1 MARASSLW
9 RGATTDQSGRRDHR
23 KPEMECER
31 VFLSLGSNLGNRQAF
46 LSAAIAELRKI
57 PDLTVL
63 GISSMYE
70 SPAMFMTDDTPPFL
84 NAAVEIRTEMEPQA
98 LLDRLQEIE
107 VRLGRQPGPRIR
119 YENRVMDID
128 IMVWG
133 ERKIATPR
141 LTIPHPGIH
150 VRRFYLQP
158 LSNLAPDLIPPGFEW
173 TVSER
178 AEQLADRQPLRQ
190 ICPGN
195 TRQSRKEGH
204 TDNRSIAHARQ
215 VRDERGKTP

>member
-1 MARASSLW
+1 
-9 RGATTDQSGRRDHR
+9 
-23 KPEMECER
+23 MESER
-31 VFLSLGSNLGNRQAF
+31 IFLSLGSNLGNRQAF

-57 PDLTVL
+57 PDVTVL
-63 GISSMYE
+63 GISSIYE
-70 SPAMFMTDDTPPFL
+70 SPAMFMADDAPPFL
-84 NAAVEIRTEMEPQA
+84 NAAVEIRTGMEPQA

-107 VRLGRQPGPRIR
+107 VRLGRQPCPRIR
-119 YENRVMDID
+119 YENRAIDID

-133 ERKIATPR
+133 ERKIAASR

-158 LSNLAPDLIPPGFEW
+158 LSDLAPDLVPPGFEW

-178 AEQLADRQPLRQ
+178 AEQLADQQPLRQ
-190 ICPGN
+190 VRPGN

-204 TDNRSIAHARQ
+204 ADNRGTESHF
-215 VRDERGKTP
+215 P